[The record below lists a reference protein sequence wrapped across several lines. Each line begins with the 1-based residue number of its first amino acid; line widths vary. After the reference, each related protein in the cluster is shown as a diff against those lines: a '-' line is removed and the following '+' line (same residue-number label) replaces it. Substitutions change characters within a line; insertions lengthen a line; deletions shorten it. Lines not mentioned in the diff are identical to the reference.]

1 MNIFRHFKTPNE
13 GEIRQVKKNPNTY
26 MHIFDLN
33 DEIPPMKINQVY
45 RQEVVEMIALLSH

>member
-1 MNIFRHFKTPNE
+1 
-13 GEIRQVKKNPNTY
+13 